1 MSVPDQFLDS
11 VDVTGGILSP
21 FWAPVGLRYHA
32 THHLFPLMPYH
43 NLGTAHDLL
52 VKELSDNS
60 LYLAATRKNFW
71 HALSTLWEDASLSQK
86 KN

>member
-1 MSVPDQFLDS
+1 
-11 VDVTGGILSP
+11 
-21 FWAPVGLRYHA
+21 
-32 THHLFPLMPYH
+32 MPYH